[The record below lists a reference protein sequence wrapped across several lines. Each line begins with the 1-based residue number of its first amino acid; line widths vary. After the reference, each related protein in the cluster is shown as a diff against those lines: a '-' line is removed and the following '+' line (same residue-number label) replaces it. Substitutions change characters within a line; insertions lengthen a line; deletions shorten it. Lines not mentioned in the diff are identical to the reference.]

1 MLKPL
6 TAFRASI
13 QSNLHMNFKR
23 IIDTIKSY
31 DFKSLDFRLIFFV
44 IALSCLGIA
53 VISSAASE
61 SMARK
66 QVLGLIAGIIIMLVV
81 SLIKYEFI
89 IRYYWLL
96 YVVNFLMLLS
106 VKLFGVT
113 WLGAQR
119 WIAIGNF
126 QFQPSELSKLLI
138 IIFLAA
144 LCATNNQ
151 TIDSWKFFFFALIVF
166 AIPLALIM
174 LEPDLS
180 TSIVIICI
188 FCAIIFVSGL
198 SIRIIKRVLT
208 VIVPLAVV
216 FIALIF
222 ILPADKN
229 IIPEYQY
236 NRLVGF
242 YDKDNEVAARIR
254 YQQENAV
261 TAIAGGGLTGKGLNN
276 DSPTSV
282 KNANFISEPET
293 DFIFTIIGEELG
305 FVGTV
310 ATLLLISLIVF
321 ECLRIGYRAR
331 EQVGRSIAVGYGTM
345 IAIQSFINIGV
356 NTMIIPNTGLTLPF
370 VSYGLSSLIT
380 SFIGIGIVLNVG
392 LRKKISF

>member
-1 MLKPL
+1 
-6 TAFRASI
+6 
-13 QSNLHMNFKR
+13 MNFKR
-23 IIDTIKSY
+23 ILDTLKSY
-31 DFKSLDFRLIFFV
+31 DFKTLDYRLIFYV
-44 IALSCLGIA
+44 IALSVLGIA

-66 QVLGLIAGIIIMLVV
+66 QIVGLVGGIIIMLVV
-81 SLIKYEFI
+81 AMIKYEFI
-89 IRYYWLL
+89 IRYYWLM
-96 YVVNFLMLLS
+96 YFVNLALLIS
-106 VKLFGVT
+106 VKLFGAT

-126 QFQPSELSKLLI
+126 QFQPSEVSKLLLLV
-138 IIFLAA
+138 FFAVL
-144 LCATNNQ
+144 LSTNNQ
-151 TIDSWKFFFFALIVF
+151 SINSGKFLIFAVIMF
-166 AIPLALIM
+166 AIPLILV
-174 LEPDLS
+174 LLQPDLS
-180 TSIVIICI
+180 TSIVIISI
-188 FCAIIFVSGL
+188 FCAIMIVSGL
-198 SIRIIKRVLT
+198 SSKIIKRVLLI
-208 VIVPLAVV
+208 IVPLGAVLL
-216 FIALIF
+216 ALVF

-242 YDKDNEVAARIR
+242 YDPDNEVASKIR

-261 TAIAGGGLTGKGLNN
+261 TAIAGGGFSGKGLNN

-310 ATLLLISLIVF
+310 ATIVLLGLIVF
-321 ECLRIGYRAR
+321 ECFRIGYRAR
-331 EQVGRSIAVGYGTM
+331 EQIGQSIAVGYGTL
-345 IAIQSFINIGV
+345 IAVQSFINIGV

-380 SFIGIGIVLNVG
+380 SFIGIGLILNVG
-392 LRKKISF
+392 LRKKITF